1 MPKPFTKIYTQ
12 YYAYIS
18 REILSK
24 EYVSLVQ
31 DSITCKLCNAKFD
44 SLGDMQRHT
53 LTEHI
58 QKGDLKENSG
68 L

>member
-24 EYVSLVQ
+24 EDVSLAQ
-31 DSITCKLCNAKFD
+31 DSITCELCNANFD
-44 SLGDMQRHT
+44 SLGDMQRDT
-53 LTEHI
+53 LTEHM
-58 QKGDLKENSG
+58 QKATIRFT
-68 L
+68 